1 MALNSF
7 AVFDALK
14 DLSITEYTC
23 YGDITDD
30 DSLKQ
35 NLKIKVGINTTT
47 DEVIFAEPTFTYS
60 EFKSKYDLHL
70 AKEPMNKLREARDDK
85 LLKTDW
91 TQNADVPNTISEK
104 YKKYR
109 QELRDLPAQS
119 GLNPKIDD
127 AEGLLIDDS
136 VTWPTEPS

>member
-1 MALNSF
+1 MALNNF

-30 DSLKQ
+30 VSLKE
-35 NLKIKVGINTTT
+35 NLKIKVGINTIT

-70 AKEPMNKLREARDDK
+70 AKEPMNKLREMRDDK

-91 TQNADVPNTISEK
+91 TQNADSPLTDS
-104 YKKYR
+104 KKTEWVTYR
-109 QELRDLPAQS
+109 QALRDITKQS
-119 GLNPKIDD
+119 DPFNI
-127 AEGLLIDDS
+127 
-136 VTWPTEPS
+136 TWPTEPS

>member
-7 AVFDALK
+7 AVLDALK

-30 DSLKQ
+30 VSLKE
-35 NLKIKVGINTTT
+35 NLKIKVGINTIT

-70 AKEPMNKLREARDDK
+70 AKEPMNKLREMRDDK

-91 TQNADVPNTISEK
+91 TQNADVPEATRNK
-104 YKKYR
+104 WLAYR
-109 QELRDLPAQS
+109 QALRDVPANYNNF
-119 GLNPKIDD
+119 GD
-127 AEGLLIDDS
+127 
-136 VTWPTEPS
+136 VVWPTKPS